1 MSPEEIITKNLDEQI
16 KTINELKNNKKT
28 IQEIYMKIKEVQN
41 KGNKIFVMGNG
52 GSSSTSSHFV
62 SDLLKTSLTIESK
75 KPKAISLTDNMPV
88 LMAWANDT
96 NFHDI
101 FASQLENFL
110 EKDDLVIGISGSGNS
125 ENVVKAI
132 QFANEKEAKTICL
145 LGRDGGKLSKIS
157 QLSLIIPND
166 NMLTIETMHLLVCHL
181 LTTLLRSDGKPL
193 FSY

>member
-75 KPKAISLTDNMPV
+75 KPKHINEA
-88 LMAWANDT
+88 
-96 NFHDI
+96 
-101 FASQLENFL
+101 FACMYL
-110 EKDDLVIGISGSGNS
+110 
-125 ENVVKAI
+125 A
-132 QFANEKEAKTICL
+132 
-145 LGRDGGKLSKIS
+145 
-157 QLSLIIPND
+157 IPNM
-166 NMLTIETMHLLVCHL
+166 NAVYSG
-181 LTTLLRSDGKPL
+181 R
-193 FSY
+193 FSS